1 MEKSIMYRLNLS
13 MIFNKAWPRLA
24 CYHNESCCK
33 KKGNYAK
40 VPKIILTTP
49 FLASGPLTIQLIHAI
64 FTQKLRKETI
74 NKIWHTKIALHQVL
88 FFSCHFYL
96 DSVTTF
102 GLTEYD
108 CSRGCVKI
116 SY

>member
-24 CYHNESCCK
+24 CYHNESCYK

-40 VPKIILTTP
+40 VPEIILTTP

-88 FFSCHFYL
+88 FMSFLS
-96 DSVTTF
+96 
-102 GLTEYD
+102 GLSNYVWFNWIWLQQGM
-108 CSRGCVKI
+108 CKN
-116 SY
+116 